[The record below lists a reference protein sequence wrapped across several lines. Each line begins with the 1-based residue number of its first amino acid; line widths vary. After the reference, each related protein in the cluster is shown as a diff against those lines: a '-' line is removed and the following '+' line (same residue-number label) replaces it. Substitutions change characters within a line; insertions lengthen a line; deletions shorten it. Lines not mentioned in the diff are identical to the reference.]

1 MNQKLLSKVLA
12 TMLAVILTFAN
23 FVLLGVYATNSYATI
38 DSLEN
43 QKIVSN
49 NVNVKF
55 DAYFANEKGN
65 KTHTQIKD
73 IDEHTILFLAVQVD
87 KGYLKNSKIKILG
100 QDAKQANF
108 KIASKAETLDMVEN
122 VDAESNIISLKQI
135 NSGTNVILQVPIV
148 STYSELFD
156 LSNFSKINNIT
167 LTGTYV
173 DNNGKEIKIE
183 KTINV
188 RNEWGKQTKAI
199 LEQETKTYMPYAVN
213 GEIGTIL
220 QTIVKTKLEN
230 NNLPVKETNVSIKV
244 PEIQGIKPEE
254 IIVTA
259 NNTYATNGEG
269 ANKFTKD
276 NWTYDVEKGI
286 INIRVSNE
294 PNENKV
300 IWKKNARR

>member
-1 MNQKLLSKVLA
+1 MNQKLLTKVLA

-49 NVNVKF
+49 NGNVKF
-55 DAYFANEKGN
+55 DAYFANDKGD

-73 IDEHTILFLAVQVD
+73 IDENAILFLAVQVD
-87 KGYLKNSKIKILG
+87 KGYLKNSKIKVIG
-100 QDAKQANF
+100 QDEKQANF
-108 KIASKAETLDMVEN
+108 KIASKAETLDMIEN
-122 VDAESNIISLKQI
+122 VDVENNIISLKQI
-135 NSGTNVILQVPIV
+135 NSGTNVILQVPIA
-148 STYSELFD
+148 SKYDELFD

-167 LTGTYV
+167 LTGSYV
-173 DNNGKEIKIE
+173 DNSGKEIKIE

-199 LEQETKTYMPYAVN
+199 LEQETKTYMPYEIN

-230 NNLPVKETNVSIKV
+230 NNLPVKQTNISIKV
-244 PEIQGIKPEE
+244 PEINGVKPEE

-259 NNTYATNGEG
+259 NSTYATNGER
-269 ANKFTKD
+269 ADKFTKD
-276 NWTYDVEKGI
+276 NWAYDAEKGI
-286 INIRVSNE
+286 INIQVLNKS
-294 PNENKV
+294 NENKV
-300 IWKKNARR
+300 IWKKDARG